1 MAKIWLPGYG
11 FGLGRGVAPGRRGD
25 VSRTRLVLVLIATI
39 VASAVLGGVAVA
51 VSTPTKVSACTTKSH
66 GVRVLGH
73 KVKCHKGEKKL
84 TWSIRGKQ
92 GVKGPAGA
100 RGPKGDRG
108 ATGLTGARGPAGK
121 PGNVHLVPVTNRVL
135 SATADVPI
143 TATAACNPGELAV
156 GGGYNLT
163 DTDIGKRDLVQASMP
178 YDDGNGVQ
186 GWTAVI
192 LPTTDLNTPHGVRAW
207 ALCTSPQ

>member
-121 PGNVHLVPVTNRVL
+121 PGNVHTVT
-135 SATADVPI
+135 SAKTPQGSNDGDQYDAV
-143 TATAACNPGELAV
+143 ANCGPGEQVV
-156 GGGYNLT
+156 GGGYAFESAAQR
-163 DTDIGKRDLVQASMP
+163 DIAVRTVPTVDV
-178 YDDGNGVQ
+178 NGIQ
-186 GWTAVI
+186 GWQVFIVTGQAR
-192 LPTTDLNTPHGVRAW
+192 DNGYGVRAW
-207 ALCTSPQ
+207 AQCTSPL